1 MYMCVNL
8 LGNFFNNK
16 YICRKKKDKKKQQ
29 IIYLISILAWYK
41 NQQKTFFKVISLY
54 IYIFTHLFVIP
65 LLVR

>member
-8 LGNFFNNK
+8 LGNFFNNE
-16 YICRKKKDKKKQQ
+16 YICRKKKDKKKE
-29 IIYLISILAWYK
+29 IIYLISILAWHK

-54 IYIFTHLFVIP
+54 IYIYTHLFVIP